1 MMDIV
6 FSDTVFTI
14 KVPSSK
20 EDVFNNQA
28 INLIDKRKL
37 MRFLT
42 YAVDYQEKP
51 EMMEGTF
58 QDCAILSLA

>member
-6 FSDTVFTI
+6 FSDSVFTI

-28 INLIDKRKL
+28 ISLIDKRKL

-58 QDCAILSLA
+58 

>member
-1 MMDIV
+1 MIPLSDPV
-6 FSDTVFTI
+6 FRI

-28 INLIDKRKL
+28 ISLIDKRKL

-42 YAVDYQEKP
+42 FAVDYQEKP
-51 EMMEGTF
+51 EVMEGNF
-58 QDCAILSLA
+58 

>member
-6 FSDTVFTI
+6 FSDPIFTI

-28 INLIDKRKL
+28 ISLIDKRKL

-58 QDCAILSLA
+58 